1 MRSSLQRPLRPPQPI
16 TMLTLI
22 HAQTAAERARLTI
35 FRLLQ
40 FADEKE
46 PRLHH
51 GEPVGVFRQP
61 HHFRCR
67 LGWTLFIAGGDG
79 GQRTEAA
86 AGTSPPRVCST
97 ARKSIATCTAILGFV
112 LHSSLFR
119 GVSPSLPLS
128 LVRER
133 ILAISSPTDST
144 SWRRLHEQRSSLK
157 LSAVFQS
164 F

>member
-1 MRSSLQRPLRPPQPI
+1 MKLRSSLQRPLRPPQPI
-16 TMLTLI
+16 TMLTLS
-22 HAQTAAERARLTI
+22 HAQRGADRARLTI

-79 GQRTEAA
+79 GQL
-86 AGTSPPRVCST
+86 PRVCST

-119 GVSPSLPLS
+119 RCLLPCLFLLYANGLLLCS
-128 LVRER
+128 HR
-133 ILAISSPTDST
+133 PTRQAGADCMNK
-144 SWRRLHEQRSSLK
+144 E
-157 LSAVFQS
+157 AP
-164 F
+164 

>member
-22 HAQTAAERARLTI
+22 HAQRAADRARLTI

-67 LGWTLFIAGGDG
+67 LGWNLFIAGGDG
-79 GQRTEAA
+79 GQL
-86 AGTSPPRVCST
+86 PRVCST

-157 LSAVFQS
+157 LSVVFQS

>member
-22 HAQTAAERARLTI
+22 HAQRAADRARLTI

-86 AGTSPPRVCST
+86 TRTSLPRVCST

-119 GVSPSLPLS
+119 RCLLPCLFLLYANGFLLSPH
-128 LVRER
+128 R
-133 ILAISSPTDST
+133 PTRQAGADCMNK
-144 SWRRLHEQRSSLK
+144 E
-157 LSAVFQS
+157 AP
-164 F
+164 